1 MPDGS
6 EETVRSDS
14 PEADRLTGLGGQRV
28 AITAAPVPDLLTDP
42 ELMGRYGR
50 NETTPSETAAV
61 DAAIAESMR
70 STVDPMTGQII
81 RPLITP
87 LVSQSAEARRA
98 AGGQTALPEVTLM
111 PISDEALSRD
121 IRLGQIG
128 GEAFGTSAF
137 FQNLANLGVSIFE
150 GNAPYPEMQ
159 QARKDVQ
166 ALSEDAKMVLREL
179 TPGRAEEIV
188 RNFTAILPAVSSVFE
203 SPDVAA
209 DTVQSVVDF
218 FNSQIDSARNT
229 LRLPLSAQERD
240 RINQAVIRAEA
251 IRNSY
256 NALAQGIS
264 GVTGQPV
271 QTGDS
276 GPRTSLTYDEIMT
289 NPDYILN
296 D

>member
-1 MPDGS
+1 
-6 EETVRSDS
+6 
-14 PEADRLTGLGGQRV
+14 
-28 AITAAPVPDLLTDP
+28 
-42 ELMGRYGR
+42 MGRYGR

-150 GNAPYPEMQ
+150 GNAPFPEMQ
-159 QARKDVQ
+159 QARRDVQ

-179 TPGRAEEIV
+179 TPGRSEEIV

-251 IRNSY
+251 IRDSY